1 MSDGLARLMLLMRD
15 HPPHQHRL
23 KSGPMIFAKG
33 LAIAYTL
40 GTFAAIISLLLLTK
54 ITKM

>member
-15 HPPHQHRL
+15 HPPHQHRSR
-23 KSGPMIFAKG
+23 SGPMVFAKG